1 MSLSKSC
8 SVPSRRRRSPW
19 ARARDGSGRRA
30 GGARPPP
37 AASGTIRVA
46 VIDTEKILL
55 SSVAG
60 KKAVAD
66 LKKLQEQRE
75 KELGAQAAEL
85 KDLQAKINDG
95 RLSLAQDKLA
105 DLSKQY
111 EEKEIGIRRAQDDA
125 TRELNKKRDDMLAQI
140 DQRVMPVINQV
151 GKELGYTLIFRK
163 FESGL
168 IYADEAID
176 ITSIVIQRLDTAA
189 AAGQVTAWA
198 TGSPISPSWS
208 AAGSK
213 GTRSAPSRRSA
224 PWNPRAPATSRS

>member
-1 MSLSKSC
+1 MSFSNHVLS
-8 SVPSRRRRSPW
+8 
-19 ARARDGSGRRA
+19 RAAAA
-30 GGARPPP
+30 GLLGLALATAP
-37 AASGTIRVA
+37 AVAQQAAPAQAAGPVRIA

-55 SSVAG
+55 SSQAG

-75 KELGAQAAEL
+75 KELGARAQEL

-111 EEKEIGIRRAQDDA
+111 EEKEIAIRRAQDDA
-125 TRELNKKRDDMLAQI
+125 TRELTKKRDEMLALI

-151 GKELGYTLIFRK
+151 GKDLGYTMIFRK

-176 ITSIVIQRLDTAA
+176 ITNVVIQRLDTAA
-189 AAGQVTAWA
+189 QG
-198 TGSPISPSWS
+198 
-208 AAGSK
+208 K
-213 GTRSAPSRRSA
+213 
-224 PWNPRAPATSRS
+224 

>member
-1 MSLSKSC
+1 M
-8 SVPSRRRRSPW
+8 
-19 ARARDGSGRRA
+19 
-30 GGARPPP
+30 
-37 AASGTIRVA
+37 
-46 VIDTEKILL
+46 IDTEKILL

-60 KKAVAD
+60 KKVVAD
-66 LKKLQEQRE
+66 LKRLQEQRE
-75 KELGAQAAEL
+75 KELGARAAEL
-85 KDLQAKINDG
+85 KDLQTKINDG

-111 EEKEIGIRRAQDDA
+111 EEKEIAIRRAQDDA

-151 GKELGYTLIFRK
+151 GKDLGYTLIFRK

-176 ITSIVIQRLDTAA
+176 ITSVVIQRSGHRRP
-189 AAGQVTAWA
+189 GQVTAWA
-198 TGSPISPSWS
+198 TGSPISPNWS

-224 PWNPRAPATSRS
+224 PWNPPAPATSRS